1 MRSNGPEPPWLVP
14 APWPRPGCS
23 SPAPPAPG
31 RELRARGREERR
43 QLRKGAGLREEEDKA
58 EGEERERNERRGAS
72 DLENIGRETSVAF
85 LSRVMAPPG
94 TKRLHFVPAAG
105 STRDKRATGPFVPVG
120 ATTRDKRPIFL
131 SRLVSPTGTKGPCP
145 PLARLAIGPGIKATF
160 CPGPKDSRD
169 KWPGTKT
176 YSVIV

>member
-1 MRSNGPEPPWLVP
+1 VP
-14 APWPRPGCS
+14 APWPRPGCG

-85 LSRVMAPPG
+85 LSRVLAPPG
-94 TKRLHFVPAAG
+94 TKSLPFVPAAS
-105 STRDKRATGPFVPVG
+105 STRDKRPLSPVG
-120 ATTRDKRPIFL
+120 PASHWTRDKSHLL
-131 SRLVSPTGTKGPCP
+131 SRVQRQSGQMAWNKCL
-145 PLARLAIGPGIKATF
+145 F
-160 CPGPKDSRD
+160 CSSGGGV
-169 KWPGTKT
+169 W
-176 YSVIV
+176 VCVELNNA